1 MLNLSRPDIV
11 RDVHAKYFEVG
22 ADCVE
27 TNTFGGNLLV
37 QGEYGQADKVYD
49 INVIGAKLARE
60 AASSFTDRPRWV
72 VGSMGPGTQLP
83 SLGQTTFEKLE
94 ESYTVQARGLLDGGV
109 DALLIETAFDLLQV
123 KAAVAAVVNAFD
135 ATGKRVPLM
144 VQVTIQP
151 EGTMLL
157 GSEIGAAV
165 ATLHAFDVVDSIG
178 INCATGPVEMVEHVR
193 YICQNSPKL
202 VSVQPNA
209 GLPEMVQGRAH
220 YNLSPEELV
229 KYHRIFV
236 EEFGVNMVG
245 GCCGTT
251 PDHIEQ
257 LVAALRDHPRPDR
270 NATIE
275 PAACFESPT

>member
-1 MLNLSRPDIV
+1 SGPIPRSRFSGRAKTRSFPSAIRPAPRLPTSRRRIFPPGSGSTPSIAPMSSLLDALRERVLIFDGAMGTQLHGANLSLDDYWGQENNSEVLNLSRPDIV
-11 RDVHAKYFEVG
+11 RDVHAKYFEAG

-72 VGSMGPGTQLP
+72 VGSMGPGRQLP
-83 SLGQTTFEKLE
+83 SLGQT
-94 ESYTVQARGLLDGGV
+94 
-109 DALLIETAFDLLQV
+109 
-123 KAAVAAVVNAFD
+123 
-135 ATGKRVPLM
+135 
-144 VQVTIQP
+144 
-151 EGTMLL
+151 
-157 GSEIGAAV
+157 
-165 ATLHAFDVVDSIG
+165 
-178 INCATGPVEMVEHVR
+178 
-193 YICQNSPKL
+193 KL

-229 KYHRIFV
+229 RYHKIFV
-236 EEFGVNMVG
+236 DEFGVNMVG

-270 NATIE
+270 SATME
-275 PAACFESPT
+275 PAAASLYI